1 MSLPNRLTVLRIV
14 LTPLFAVVLIFENL
28 YFKYLSLFI
37 FILASL
43 TDWYDGYF
51 ARKHGSIT
59 SAGKYL
65 DPLADKLLISTAF
78 GIFTFLGY
86 VPLWMFV
93 VIALRD
99 ILITGLRS
107 YAISRGEVFATS
119 IWAKWKTATQ
129 MFAIYCLFIW
139 MIAESRYS
147 NEIAAPAF
155 LTKIKEWDLMGKL
168 MLFVTIYTVTTGVSY
183 LYENR
188 QHLKSLAV
196 AFYRVFVPTDV
207 R

>member
-1 MSLPNRLTVLRIV
+1 MSLPNQLTVLRII
-14 LTPLFAVVLIFENL
+14 LTPLFAVVLIFEQL
-28 YFKYLSLFI
+28 FFKYLSFFI

-59 SAGKYL
+59 STGKYL

-86 VPLWMFV
+86 VPLWMFM
-93 VIALRD
+93 VIVLRD
-99 ILITGLRS
+99 VLITALRS
-107 YAISRGEVFATS
+107 YTISTGKLFTTS

-129 MFAIYCLFIW
+129 MFAIYSLFIW
-139 MIAESRYS
+139 MIAERTYS
-147 NEIAAPAF
+147 KEVDVPAF
-155 LTKIKEWDLMGKL
+155 FARIKDWDLIGKL
-168 MLFVTIYTVTTGVSY
+168 MLIVTFYTVTTGMSY

-188 QHLKSLAV
+188 QHLKSLVV
-196 AFYRVFVPTDV
+196 AFYRVFVPTNV

>member
-1 MSLPNRLTVLRIV
+1 MSLPNQLTVLRII
-14 LTPLFAVVLIFENL
+14 LTPLFAAVLMFENL
-28 YFKYLSLFI
+28 FFKYLSLFI

-51 ARKHGSIT
+51 ARKHGIVT

-107 YAISRGEVFATS
+107 YAISRGKPFATS

-139 MIAESRYS
+139 MIIESKYAQ
-147 NEIAAPAF
+147 EINAPAL
-155 LTKIKEWDLMGKL
+155 LTTIRHWDLIGKL
-168 MLFVTIYTVTTGVSY
+168 MLIVTIYTVTTGVSY
-183 LYENR
+183 LYENW

-196 AFYRVFVPTDV
+196 AFYRVFVPTNV